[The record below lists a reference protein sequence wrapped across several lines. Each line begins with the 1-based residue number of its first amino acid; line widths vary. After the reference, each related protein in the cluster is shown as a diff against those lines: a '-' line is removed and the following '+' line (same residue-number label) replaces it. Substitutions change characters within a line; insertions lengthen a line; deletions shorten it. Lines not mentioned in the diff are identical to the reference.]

1 MKRFGLCLMAFLA
14 ATIVL
19 AAAADRPRVGI
30 TVIQEPFNPIAYD
43 CSGYE
48 TNPVGQMD
56 ISRYNGEDEISA
68 RLNALNVGKRVV
80 DHLLGYDGQ
89 RMNLE
94 RIMSR
99 IPEERRAQPDN
110 LDYALAV
117 MNNYILVVKLDDTAK
132 GKALRG
138 DTAHSKP
145 TGEWYL
151 YQLDFGTDETE
162 EMKTAVILPGD
173 TPEARGSKR
182 VAYENLTVGIRL
194 IGTGTNVKS
203 NLPQKLRGK
212 LKYIDRKSMGSKKR
226 SRRIGTTSTA
236 LKVALSPFIILKK

>member
-138 DTAHSKP
+138 DT
-145 TGEWYL
+145 
-151 YQLDFGTDETE
+151 
-162 EMKTAVILPGD
+162 
-173 TPEARGSKR
+173 PEARGSKR

-212 LKYIDRKSMGSKKR
+212 LKYIDRKSIGSKKR